1 MSFWTY
7 LAGWVVLAFFLGSVP
22 FGWLAG
28 KLGGIDVTKQGSGS
42 IGMTNVWRIMGW
54 KAGVSVFILDMLKG
68 LLPVLALG
76 YCKTNV
82 PAELVPQ
89 AWEAGLGM
97 AVGLSC
103 VLGHTFTPWLKFKGG
118 KGIATGCGV
127 ATGLFQVWMLP
138 VLAIF
143 VLIVATTRM
152 ISLGGLIATFFLLL
166 FSLSIGEIRPL
177 WPFALLITAL
187 VFWTHRKNIDRLIAG
202 KESKFSFG
210 KAKAE
215 DGDKPDEA

>member
-1 MSFWTY
+1 MSFWAY
-7 LAGWVVLAFFLGSVP
+7 LIGWVALAFFVGSVP

-28 KLGGIDVTKQGSGS
+28 KLGGIDVTKHGSRS

-68 LLPVLALG
+68 LLTVLALG
-76 YCKTNV
+76 YCKTHL
-82 PAELVPQ
+82 PEGLVPP
-89 AWEAGLGM
+89 AWEAGLPM
-97 AVGLSC
+97 VVGLSC

-127 ATGLFQVWMLP
+127 AIGLFHWLMVP

-166 FSLSIGEIRPL
+166 FTVSIAASRPL
-177 WPFALLITAL
+177 WPFALLITSL
-187 VFWTHRKNIDRLIAG
+187 VFWTHRKNIERLIAG

-210 KAKAE
+210 KAKSGNE
-215 DGDKPDEA
+215 PDEA